1 MEVTGVAEESGLVEV
16 SGLLRKGN
24 YMSVC
29 KLVAPQDGGLSLAP
43 MEGLLRGLRSPK
55 DVLSLEISGVDGVV
69 SYTVRTNNGRT
80 LMGMLQSWFPQVR
93 VERRDVLMGGW
104 AELERKEKELDR
116 KDWLHLGEDE
126 NAVVTSLGL
135 SKASYLP
142 LRVVEDEMIRDSG
155 RDPLAGLIGQ
165 LASITRGA
173 QGVKG
178 DRLGVRLVIK
188 PADENWNHAWQGRM
202 QARRDGDDRVKKGGG
217 SSDDSGPSMTS
228 MAIIGGIV
236 GLVGANWWAYDTLG
250 LLGVVPLNVGAA
262 ASLVGGALLLKK
274 LGGGG
279 HRQYL
284 DELLVEAKLKS
295 LAYWAELQLVRVY
308 PSSMADYG
316 GAVQSLEKLVDSLR
330 AFDDPAGNAWR
341 EGKVRVVT
349 GQEVAGGMRDHPFLG
364 GKQVLGWL
372 DPRRAGRT
380 ALSAREVASL
390 WHLPLG
396 VDEMA
401 AMERS
406 AAAVLVPHLAELS
419 EETQDAGPLVG
430 ISGGRNVW
438 LPESAIRK
446 HGLILGRSGVGKS
459 TLMKHVIYHKLVR
472 KSKGLDTDAIVIID
486 PHADLVRDILRII
499 PENII
504 DKVRLLDFG
513 RDDRVPGVNLL
524 DPRLFPG
531 RDRCVDTIIE
541 TVKHLWEHWGG
552 RLEDLL
558 KRSLTAIYE
567 FNEHAETSRD
577 EMLTMLDILPL
588 LDGGITTGSGPNAKT
603 EKSPFQ
609 KHVLSRVKDAQIKQW
624 FDGYMGWDRATRS
637 EAVGPVYS
645 RVGAYAANERSK
657 VIMGQRE
664 STIMLSDVLK
674 EGLVLLVSTAQGKIG
689 RGPAALMG
697 GTMVSL
703 VDSAL
708 RDQESIPYKDRT
720 RCLIVCDEFQTV
732 TGADWEGLLAEGRKY
747 GCVLMLA
754 TQSVAR
760 LDTPE
765 RKLKAGLLGNT
776 GVIVAYQM
784 SAEDARIIAPEMD
797 IERVQ
802 ERDLGNLDPHHC
814 IVRINSE
821 RRCYPAFTLETLPP
835 PEDEHGSDAAVAA
848 VLKASEAYTV
858 DFEEMKEKMN
868 KELIERLEGEKIG
881 GDSGE
886 GEGKKSLFSEAMDAT
901 MRQREEKGSLRN
913 IKTQDIED
921 SALSKELLETL
932 STVPSSDPGLKA
944 VIHKRVGDQI
954 VAERRKV
961 HVEETG
967 KIEEAAKKKAESA
980 LAGEWAKLQEAQ
992 AKLGE
997 TVESEKARVEEEVRR
1012 EARSGVAAEIVGERK
1027 GPKSLE
1033 KLRRVGA

>member
-1 MEVTGVAEESGLVEV
+1 MGRGTQ
-16 SGLLRKGN
+16 
-24 YMSVC
+24 MTVC
-29 KLVAPQDGGLSLAP
+29 RLVAPQDGGLSLTP
-43 MEGLLRGLRSPK
+43 MEGLLRGLRNPK
-55 DVLSLEISGVDGVV
+55 DVLSLEISAVDGVV
-69 SYTVRTNNGRT
+69 GYTIRTNNGRSLT
-80 LMGMLQSWFPQVR
+80 GMLQSWFPQVR
-93 VERRDVLMGGW
+93 VDRRDVMLGGW
-104 AELERKEKELDR
+104 AEMESSEDDREL
-116 KDWLHLGEDE
+116 KDWLRLGEE
-126 NAVVTSLGL
+126 EYAVVRSLGL
-135 SKASYLP
+135 EKSSYLP
-142 LRVVEDEMIRDSG
+142 LRIFEDDVIRQSG

-165 LASITRGA
+165 LAGLTRGSEGA
-173 QGVKG
+173 RG
-178 DRLGVRLVIK
+178 DRLGVRFVIK
-188 PADENWNHAWQGRM
+188 PAEENWNRAWQGRM
-202 QARRDGDDRVKKGGG
+202 QMRRDGDDRVNSRKVA
-217 SSDDSGPSMTS
+217 DESGPSMRS
-228 MAIIGGIV
+228 MLVMGGIV
-236 GLVGANWWAYDTLG
+236 GLVGLNWWVYENS
-250 LLGVVPLNVGAA
+250 GVGAMVPLNLAA
-262 ASLVGGALLLKK
+262 LAGVFGGAYLLRKF
-274 LGGGG
+274 GGDG
-279 HRQYL
+279 HREYL
-284 DELLVEAKLKS
+284 DEMLVEAKLKS
-295 LAYWAELQLVRVY
+295 LAFWSEVQLVRVY
-308 PSSMADYG
+308 PSVADRDA
-316 GAVQSLEKLVDSLR
+316 AVESLDKVVDCLR
-330 AFDDPAGNAWR
+330 AFDDPAGNAWK
-341 EGKVRVVT
+341 EGRMKFLS
-349 GQEVAGGMRDHPFLG
+349 GQEVASGMREHPFLG
-364 GKQVLGWL
+364 GRQVLGWIEK
-372 DPRRAGRT
+372 RRARRT

-396 VDEMA
+396 ADEMA
-401 AMERS
+401 AMERNAS
-406 AAAVLVPHLAELS
+406 AILVPHLSELS
-419 EETQDAGPLVG
+419 EENEDTGPLVG
-430 ISGGRNVW
+430 MSGGRPIW

-446 HGLILGRSGVGKS
+446 HALVMGRSGVGKS
-459 TLMKHVIYHKLVR
+459 TLMKQIVYHKLLR
-472 KSKGLDTDAIVIID
+472 KARGLDNDAIVVID
-486 PHADLVRDILRII
+486 PHADLVRDILKFI
-499 PENII
+499 PESVV

-524 DPRLFPG
+524 DPKLFPG

-567 FNEHAETSRD
+567 FNEHSDTSRE

-624 FDGYMGWDRATRS
+624 FEGYMGWDRATRS

-674 EGLVLLVSTAQGKIG
+674 QGLVLLVSTAQGKVG

-708 RDQESIPYKDRT
+708 RDQESLPFEQRA
-720 RCLIVCDEFQTV
+720 RCLIMCDEFQTV

-747 GCVLMLA
+747 GCTLTLA

-821 RRCYPAFTLETLPP
+821 KRCYPAFTLETLPP
-835 PEDEHGSDAAVAA
+835 PDKTNGSDVAVEA

-858 DFEEMKEKMN
+858 DFQEVKERMNEELIQRLEGDKIGLGSGDSSGGKGSVFTDAMDAAMRRREEKGNLRDMKTEEIEGSVLS
-868 KELIERLEGEKIG
+868 KELIE
-881 GDSGE
+881 
-886 GEGKKSLFSEAMDAT
+886 
-901 MRQREEKGSLRN
+901 
-913 IKTQDIED
+913 
-921 SALSKELLETL
+921 TL
-932 STVPSSDPGLKA
+932 SSVSSSDPGFKF
-944 VIHKRVGDQI
+944 VMHKRVGDQI
-954 VAERRKV
+954 ASERRKV
-961 HVEETG
+961 RTEESG
-967 KIEEAAKKKAESA
+967 KIREEAARSANAA
-980 LAGEWAKLQEAQ
+980 LAKEWAKLERAKEELASERSGFDESLEAERL
-992 AKLGE
+992 K
-997 TVESEKARVEEEVRR
+997 VVEEVRR
-1012 EARSGVAAEIVGERK
+1012 EARAGQAAEMVGGRE
-1027 GPKSLE
+1027 GPRDIG
-1033 KLRRVGA
+1033 KLRRAGG